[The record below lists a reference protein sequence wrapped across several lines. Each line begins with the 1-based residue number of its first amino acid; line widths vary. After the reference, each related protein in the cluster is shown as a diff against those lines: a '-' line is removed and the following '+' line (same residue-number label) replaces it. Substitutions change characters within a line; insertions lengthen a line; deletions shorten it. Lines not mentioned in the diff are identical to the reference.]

1 MIFKKILRYLTA
13 VSLVIATVFLI
24 TIHKTEAEDTSK
36 LLDSKAVQKIVIE
49 EHLMLVL
56 NKMSLTLVTI
66 LLRPID
72 TKVWKLTLL
81 KRLLMS

>member
-24 TIHKTEAEDTSK
+24 TNHKTEAEDTSK
-36 LLDSKAVQKIVIE
+36 LLDSKAVQKIVNRGT
-49 EHLMLVL
+49 L
-56 NKMSLTLVTI
+56 NVGVKQDVPTLVTI

-72 TKVWKLTLL
+72 T
-81 KRLLMS
+81 RYGS

>member
-1 MIFKKILRYLTA
+1 M
-13 VSLVIATVFLI
+13 IATVFLI

-36 LLDSKAVQKIVIE
+36 LLDSKAVQKIVNRGT
-49 EHLMLVL
+49 L
-56 NKMSLTLVTI
+56 NVGVKQDVPNLVTI

>member
-36 LLDSKAVQKIVIE
+36 LLDSKAVQKIVNRGT
-49 EHLMLVL
+49 L
-56 NKMSLTLVTI
+56 NVGVKQDVPNFGYYSAKTN
-66 LLRPID
+66 RY
-72 TKVWKLTLL
+72 KVWKLTLL

>member
-24 TIHKTEAEDTSK
+24 TNHKTEAEDTSK
-36 LLDSKAVQKIVIE
+36 LLDSKAVQKIVI
-49 EHLMLVL
+49 
-56 NKMSLTLVTI
+56 

-72 TKVWKLTLL
+72 MKVWKLTLL

>member
-36 LLDSKAVQKIVIE
+36 LLDSKR
-49 EHLMLVL
+49 
-56 NKMSLTLVTI
+56 NT
-66 LLRPID
+66 
-72 TKVWKLTLL
+72 
-81 KRLLMS
+81 

>member
-36 LLDSKAVQKIVIE
+36 LLDSKAVQKIV
-49 EHLMLVL
+49 
-56 NKMSLTLVTI
+56 NRGTMSV
-66 LLRPID
+66 
-72 TKVWKLTLL
+72 
-81 KRLLMS
+81 